1 MKAWTLILAL
11 GLPSAA
17 LLGWQQVTPPSG
29 PGVKPVVQPVRI
41 PEVDHSGVLAAVA
54 FAQLEK
60 FAPPVV
66 TPAEDMKESP
76 DMDAEE
82 PIEMVFRRSISAV
95 MGAGKAISLVI
106 MDPADQN
113 ERRTFRLGQEFHD
126 GWKIV
131 DITPQMIGLKKGG
144 ELKEIPLFDGAKRAG
159 PEPAAVPEDPPPG
172 PRRRS

>member
-11 GLPSAA
+11 GLPAA
-17 LLGWQQVTPPSG
+17 AVLGWQQVTPPSG
-29 PGVKPVVQPVRI
+29 AGVKPVIQPVRI
-41 PEVDHSGVLAAVA
+41 PEVDHSGVQAAVA
-54 FAQLEK
+54 LAQLEK
-60 FAPPVV
+60 FAPPAV
-66 TPAEDMKESP
+66 TPSEALTESP

-106 MDPADQN
+106 IDPADQN
-113 ERRTFRLGQEFHD
+113 ERRTFKLGQEFHD

-131 DITPQMIGLKKGG
+131 EITPQMIGLKKGG

-159 PEPAAVPEDPPPG
+159 PEPATVPEDPEPIPK
-172 PRRRS
+172 RRT